1 MLHCRANV
9 GLLTLRLTMES
20 PPVEALAES
29 HDARGRAAEKIA
41 YAVGIRLAPAFA
53 VQSLVKQAPCKIT
66 HLYSLA
72 VGGRRKFT
80 HKTHERT
87 IAIVGHTSCNG
98 SDIDKVV
105 RLGDNESGAE

>member
-20 PPVEALAES
+20 PPV
-29 HDARGRAAEKIA
+29 DARGRAAEKIA

-105 RLGDNESGAE
+105 RLGDNEPGAE